1 MTMGPGAVIFLVFLA
16 MVATGMVLGYVWE
29 RYLITPSTEE

>member
-1 MTMGPGAVIFLVFLA
+1 MTIGPVGVIFLVFLA
-16 MVATGMVLGYVWE
+16 MFATGLVLGYVWE

>member
-1 MTMGPGAVIFLVFLA
+1 LTIGPGAVIFLVFLA